1 MKGKLALIK
10 KKQGNNLNAL
20 KEVKNRNYRK

>member
-10 KKQGNNLNAL
+10 KKKGNNLNAL